1 MRFNSRL
8 IWEPVAIA
16 ALLATTVGLGFV
28 TFQSMGNGM
37 RMSGL
42 DMFFSLST
50 LLLFLICLGNNFKV
64 QRIYTTQ
71 NWLIDAVNANVGK
84 LRDHGSEKILG
95 SEQVSSDTCI
105 VTDVIGGSTH
115 WPWGNHHT
123 EALGHLEAAA
133 SHYWILFDP
142 DDSSTAPTNDMV
154 SDWLQSERKVSKIRA
169 LAIASMLRADG
180 LPSGPRR

>member
-1 MRFNSRL
+1 M
-8 IWEPVAIA
+8 AIA
-16 ALLATTVGLGFV
+16 AVLATTVGLGFV
-28 TFQSMGNGM
+28 TFQSMGNGT

-42 DMFFSLST
+42 DMFFGLST
-50 LLLFLICLGNNFKV
+50 LLLFLIALSNNFKV

-71 NWLIDAVNANVGK
+71 NWLIDAVNANVAK
-84 LRDHGSEKILG
+84 LRDHGSEKILE
-95 SEQVSSDTCI
+95 SKKVSSGTCT
-105 VTDVIGGSTH
+105 VTDAIGGSTH

-133 SHYWILFDP
+133 RHYWILYDP

-154 SDWLQSERKVSKIRA
+154 SDWLQSERKVSKERA
-169 LAIASMLRADG
+169 RAIASMLRADR